1 MKTIHLQALATL
13 ALCVSVGGCE
23 ANKSRNPLSPTVA
36 GPIAG
41 VTITAPKPLEPVNNQ
56 TLTQT
61 GAVTLLIEN
70 ASTTGERPIW
80 LQVEIASDGGFQN
93 KVHIADKVSPGS
105 NGRTSYQVNLPAA
118 GARYYWHVR
127 ALDGANT
134 GEFSATASFVL
145 NDPVHLA
152 IPTVAYP
159 AIGATIDTVS
169 PDLTVTN
176 GAISGSLAGP
186 VSYRFDIATDSGFA
200 QMVAVLTVPRSGGST
215 TATRLTALAYNT
227 VYYWRVSASD
237 GVVQSPLGPTWSF
250 RTPAAAAT
258 PTPTPPAPTPT
269 PPHAVANAES
279 CTGTGTGTGTGS
291 QRRRT
296 RAQSGAGAAAPVAE
310 HGLGGRGSGAPVPRR
325 PAQFLPIGRGHVGIH
340 GPRRRS
346 ASAVRHALGLQ
357 RQAWQ
362 QQRSIPG
369 RGRLQLGLGPRRGHD
384 QRLHHRCDGWPL
396 REQPVAGVD
405 RPDPGDGEQRHDR
418 PLDRPRPL
426 LTHPTEGRRRHASCR
441 TSTPCPRRN
450 DGIRHRP

>member
-269 PPHAVANAES
+269 PPRRR
-279 CTGTGTGTGTGS
+279 
-291 QRRRT
+291 QRRVLHRH
-296 RAQSGAGAAAPVAE
+296 RHRHRHRLPAAAHARPIR
-310 HGLGGRGSGAPVPRR
+310 GRGSGSR
-325 PAQFLPIGRGHVGIH
+325 
-340 GPRRRS
+340 
-346 ASAVRHALGLQ
+346 
-357 RQAWQ
+357 
-362 QQRSIPG
+362 
-369 RGRLQLGLGPRRGHD
+369 
-384 QRLHHRCDGWPL
+384 
-396 REQPVAGVD
+396 
-405 RPDPGDGEQRHDR
+405 
-418 PLDRPRPL
+418 
-426 LTHPTEGRRRHASCR
+426 CR
-441 TSTPCPRRN
+441 TWPGWSRKWRASTPAPCAIPANRAGARGNSWTASSIGFGSTTRAGATTASVATAAIHPRTWSTTTGARTAT
-450 DGIRHRP
+450 RARPTSTSSM